1 MTNQKSLLLVIAEWW
16 EERQAANPPEAAASP
31 TPRVRRW
38 LPTPG
43 SVLFTLLAIGG
54 LVWAQS
60 VGAVPGAAPAS
71 PDVASTGTVAY
82 QGRLANPAGAPLT
95 GTYGMIFRLYSG
107 AAGGTP
113 LWEEQWTG
121 PNSVQVSDGLFNV
134 MLGSLAAIPQSVMTG
149 NSSLW
154 LGITVGSDDEM
165 TPRVQIGS
173 VPFAVQAQAVPESGL
188 DVAGN
193 AGGLTIKHGD
203 GTFMSFRENV
213 NSTLLW
219 TLNRLAGTNKLEIN
233 TSPSGGDIILTT
245 GGGRVGIGTT
255 GPDRNLEIYDN
266 TDSILKLSGNQTS
279 DATFA
284 ELELHNRAG
293 ARSIVAALRDGA
305 NGSSKLVFYNQE
317 GGVDQGRMVIRANG
331 NVGIGAGSPGNILTI
346 QQGSA
351 TDPIAD
357 GWTTYSSRRWK
368 TRVEPIHDAL
378 GMILRLRGVSF
389 DWRASGRSDLGLIAE
404 EVGEVIPEVVA
415 YEANRTDAR
424 SVDYTRLVPI
434 LIEATK
440 EQQKQIDRQQVVID
454 GLASENRALR
464 ADLDALAARI
474 DALVPR
480 R

>member
-165 TPRVQIGS
+165 TPRVQLGS
-173 VPFAVQAQAVPESGL
+173 VPFAVQAITVPDAS
-188 DVAGN
+188 V
-193 AGGLTIKHGD
+193 
-203 GTFMSFRENV
+203 
-213 NSTLLW
+213 
-219 TLNRLAGTNKLEIN
+219 
-233 TSPSGGDIILTT
+233 TT
-245 GGGRVGIGTT
+245 A
-255 GPDRNLEIYDN
+255 
-266 TDSILKLSGNQTS
+266 K
-279 DATFA
+279 
-284 ELELHNRAG
+284 
-293 ARSIVAALRDGA
+293 
-305 NGSSKLVFYNQE
+305 
-317 GGVDQGRMVIRANG
+317 
-331 NVGIGAGSPGNILTI
+331 
-346 QQGSA
+346 
-351 TDPIAD
+351 IAD
-357 GWTTYSSRRWK
+357 GAITQPK
-368 TRVEPIHDAL
+368 APFAL
-378 GMILRLRGVSF
+378 QGPSNNFRIESGSKDTQGAGVINVVF
-389 DWRASGRSDLGLIAE
+389 GQTFAVAPKVLLTGLTAPN
-404 EVGEVIPEVVA
+404 VFF
-415 YEANRTDAR
+415 
-424 SVDYTRLVPI
+424 SC
-434 LIEATK
+434 
-440 EQQKQIDRQQVVID
+440 
-454 GLASENRALR
+454 
-464 ADLDALAARI
+464 DLDNISVAGFTGRCFYWNGSTIGPAEGTVNWVAI
-474 DALVPR
+474 GQ
-480 R
+480 